1 MIFFKW
7 SDLIWQNFSL
17 GFEHGVAL
25 GHSSSNT
32 HMFIFCKW
40 LLSHYRIRAKWLW
53 QRHLVLH
60 RKCLPALRPRDRDSK
75 FGKCHRPNYQPC
87 PGVIHMLFPLLWLL
101 KLHSKLLFLP
111 VTQKTKIKV
120 STEEITAFLFQ
131 RPLICLNFREIQRK
145 ASLLGTCLGPL
156 SPNASTPTW
165 LCYSTGQEKKKLG
178 NTSTLRKGRFYILQ
192 KV

>member
-75 FGKCHRPNYQPC
+75 LGKCHRPNYHPC

-131 RPLICLNFREIQRK
+131 RPLICLNFQGNPTQGFIAGDLSRP
-145 ASLLGTCLGPL
+145 SLAKCINSHMTLLQHRAG
-156 SPNASTPTW
+156 
-165 LCYSTGQEKKKLG
+165 KKKAG
-178 NTSTLRKGRFYILQ
+178 
-192 KV
+192 